1 MQRVALLLV
10 GLLTAS
16 LWLPVA
22 VAAEEVEGTGWT
34 LTAAGFGDDVPRDLE
49 RSGDRMVVAGT
60 FTGWMSLEDDLTPLE
75 TNSTANNLDGF
86 VAWTH
91 PNGTWSHGSVVT
103 SENGTDVID
112 RIGVLDNGDVLV
124 TGRACAGTAGLACN
138 ASFGSSLSLSKA
150 SSADHGFVFLAR
162 ISEAGVWQWARQLNS
177 EQPMQVLDLA
187 LQGASVF
194 VAVHHQGSVDVDG
207 LEDPIAGQDREAILV
222 VEFDQ
227 SGSTVRSLSVQTTQI
242 IDEVASLC
250 ANRQGQMH
258 LALTFGERLIAGE
271 HVLVSA
277 GGTDAA
283 VLRLGEGENFTWA
296 TSTNSSG
303 DVQAVRCTTGAADG
317 VVVAGSLNGEA
328 TFSGTTASSS
338 QGIDVWTAR
347 VSGGAEWSDVDV
359 FGGPGTDVP
368 VDVHVDASGIRIVAG
383 M

>member
-1 MQRVALLLV
+1 MAM
-10 GLLTAS
+10 GS
-16 LWLPVA
+16 A
-22 VAAEEVEGTGWT
+22 VE
-34 LTAAGFGDDVPRDLE
+34 F
-49 RSGDRMVVAGT
+49 
-60 FTGWMSLEDDLTPLE
+60 
-75 TNSTANNLDGF
+75 
-86 VAWTH
+86 
-91 PNGTWSHGSVVT
+91 
-103 SENGTDVID
+103 
-112 RIGVLDNGDVLV
+112 
-124 TGRACAGTAGLACN
+124 GTAHA
-138 ASFGSSLSLSKA
+138 
-150 SSADHGFVFLAR
+150 
-162 ISEAGVWQWARQLNS
+162 
-177 EQPMQVLDLA
+177 DLA

-383 M
+383 MSSASMSLGASFLEDMDGEDAGDAYDGWLAHLGSTENTR

>member
-1 MQRVALLLV
+1 MK
-10 GLLTAS
+10 
-16 LWLPVA
+16 P
-22 VAAEEVEGTGWT
+22 
-34 LTAAGFGDDVPRDLE
+34 
-49 RSGDRMVVAGT
+49 
-60 FTGWMSLEDDLTPLE
+60 
-75 TNSTANNLDGF
+75 
-86 VAWTH
+86 
-91 PNGTWSHGSVVT
+91 
-103 SENGTDVID
+103 
-112 RIGVLDNGDVLV
+112 
-124 TGRACAGTAGLACN
+124 
-138 ASFGSSLSLSKA
+138 SSSW
-150 SSADHGFVFLAR
+150 V
-162 ISEAGVWQWARQLNS
+162 
-177 EQPMQVLDLA
+177 
-187 LQGASVF
+187 
-194 VAVHHQGSVDVDG
+194 
-207 LEDPIAGQDREAILV
+207 
-222 VEFDQ
+222 DQ

-250 ANRQGQMH
+250 ASRQGQMH

-303 DVQAVRCTTGAADG
+303 DVQTVRCTTGAADG

-347 VSGGAEWSDVDV
+347 VSGGAEWSDVDI

-383 M
+383 MSSAGVSLGASFLEDMDGEDAGDAYDSWLAHLGSTENTRWARVWVEKAMNAWRPSASTSGRWVMAASFDEDLDLEGQEHRVEGGRDVLLWAYAADLDDDGVLDAIDVCPRCGP